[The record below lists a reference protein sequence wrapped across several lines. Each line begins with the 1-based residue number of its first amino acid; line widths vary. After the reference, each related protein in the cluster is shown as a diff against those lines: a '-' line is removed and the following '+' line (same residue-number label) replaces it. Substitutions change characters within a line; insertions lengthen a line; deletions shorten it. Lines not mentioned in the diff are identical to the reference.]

1 MKFREVIDAHVG
13 NMTNV
18 FVTLMTKKLT
28 ISWSNAG
35 IRFSHD
41 LGAQMVHKL
50 MTFCNLTD
58 KEYKIIRNLV
68 TITGLSII
76 HE

>member
-1 MKFREVIDAHVG
+1 MGDLWHNKVNHLVKFRKVIDAHVG

-18 FVTLMTKKLT
+18 FVTLMTKKLM

-41 LGAQMVHKL
+41 LVAQMVHKL
-50 MTFCNLTD
+50 MTFCN
-58 KEYKIIRNLV
+58 
-68 TITGLSII
+68 
-76 HE
+76 